1 MSDTLDRLIAFDPF
15 GEVLSARRYLLLD
28 VFAEAPLEG
37 NQLAVFADGRG
48 LDAKRMQSVARELKL
63 SETVFML
70 PPESGGDARVRIFTP
85 SAELPFAGH
94 PVLGSAVVLAGALRK
109 DAVVLET
116 GSGPVAV
123 ELEPGSGRT
132 RSGEMA
138 QPLPSWER
146 FAAAD
151 ELLGAL
157 GLERSRLPVEEY
169 RNGPRHIMVALD
181 SEAQVAALDPDLRSL
196 ASIAGE
202 AGVSCLAGGAGR
214 FKSRMFAPGLGVNED
229 PATGSAAGPLAVH
242 CARYGESSF
251 GERIEIRQGLEIG
264 RPSLLLARAE
274 GSAEAVESVL
284 VGGATVILARG
295 EMFLD

>member
-1 MSDTLDRLIAFDPF
+1 
-15 GEVLSARRYLLLD
+15 
-28 VFAEAPLEG
+28 
-37 NQLAVFADGRG
+37 
-48 LDAKRMQSVARELKL
+48 
-63 SETVFML
+63 ML